1 MVSGGDQLT
10 RSRLQE
16 AKALRSLSPNP
27 KKRFEVLDPIV
38 IELWHLKHDVLEVY
52 IQKILWSMVFIV
64 KSNKRMYL
72 YIYIRKNYTLLG
84 AFYGATIYMSEYFKK
99 VQQRSNFLKRTE
111 ISIALII
118 FKGVLCHVC
127 AYTPTVSFCSLYM
140 YQ

>member
-1 MVSGGDQLT
+1 VVSGGDQLT

-99 VQQRSNFLKRTE
+99 SNNGQ
-111 ISIALII
+111 I
-118 FKGVLCHVC
+118 F
-127 AYTPTVSFCSLYM
+127 
-140 YQ
+140 